1 MADLR
6 VKLSARG
13 ADFSSHYQWCPTRLA
28 ARGGFRPVAF
38 TKTHVNRAL
47 HPHQR
52 SSDVLHVT
60 PVPGVPMTSG
70 RTPGSAAH
78 PSQATLQVD
87 MSTAHATVRHTKAAR
102 HALSVP
108 LPAAPAAT
116 CGSAAS
122 GLMSGS
128 VQQPHHDEER
138 RCVCICGT
146 RLERIKSYITA
157 CMACDRMGGLS
168 SWRPQVSCLEGCCNQ
183 WRHSGA
189 LIARP
194 HDAQRPSSSCWRSA
208 RDGCAR

>member
-1 MADLR
+1 MHTTRYMKGRRGQGLWGRRSQSALATAQSADRR
-6 VKLSARG
+6 V
-13 ADFSSHYQWCPTRLA
+13 PP
-28 ARGGFRPVAF
+28 RGGLRPVAF

-138 RCVCICGT
+138 RCMHLRHMT
-146 RLERIKSYITA
+146 RAHKIIHH
-157 CMACDRMGGLS
+157 RMHGM
-168 SWRPQVSCLEGCCNQ
+168 
-183 WRHSGA
+183 
-189 LIARP
+189 
-194 HDAQRPSSSCWRSA
+194 
-208 RDGCAR
+208 

>member
-1 MADLR
+1 MGQKRDERLIPSRAFSRCRHRPLGGAHRSSLALCHRPSGTDLR
-6 VKLSARG
+6 PGASLLRRLQARR
-13 ADFSSHYQWCPTRLA
+13 CPLA
-28 ARGGFRPVAF
+28 TDVFHPAPRGGLRPVAF

-60 PVPGVPMTSG
+60 PVPRVPMASG

-138 RCVCICGT
+138 RCMHLRHMT
-146 RLERIKSYITA
+146 RAHKIIHH
-157 CMACDRMGGLS
+157 RMHGM
-168 SWRPQVSCLEGCCNQ
+168 
-183 WRHSGA
+183 
-189 LIARP
+189 
-194 HDAQRPSSSCWRSA
+194 
-208 RDGCAR
+208 